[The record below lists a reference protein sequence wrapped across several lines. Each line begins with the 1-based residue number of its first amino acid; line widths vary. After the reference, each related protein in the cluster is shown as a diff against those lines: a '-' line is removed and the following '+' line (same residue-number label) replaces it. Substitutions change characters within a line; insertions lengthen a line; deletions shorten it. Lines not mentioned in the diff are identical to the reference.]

1 MSRQREKGTVETRLN
16 LDVRSLHRAGVLVVG
31 GRGTWQWLRSGKQ
44 AGQVCFE
51 VVAADCLRLRY
62 RIATATGAEL
72 RDYRVTIARTPCHLG
87 GTRAWFLCPCC
98 SRRVARLYLRDLFAC
113 RHCWRL
119 NYASQQASK
128 RDRASDRS
136 WALRQALGCDE
147 GFLCLPAE
155 YIPKPKGMHW
165 RTFERKIQQLKQVD
179 ARALADAS
187 AMVASIERRAG

>member
-113 RHCWRL
+113 RQCHRL

-128 RDRASDRS
+128 TSAALDRS
-136 WALRQALGCDE
+136 LLLRKAVGANEGPLMLG
-147 GFLCLPAE
+147 AE
-155 YIPKPKGMHW
+155 WIEKPKGMHGL
-165 RTFERKIQQLKQVD
+165 TFARKLERVKQAD
-179 ARALADAS
+179 ARFMGMLGAILA
-187 AMVASIERRAG
+187 RG